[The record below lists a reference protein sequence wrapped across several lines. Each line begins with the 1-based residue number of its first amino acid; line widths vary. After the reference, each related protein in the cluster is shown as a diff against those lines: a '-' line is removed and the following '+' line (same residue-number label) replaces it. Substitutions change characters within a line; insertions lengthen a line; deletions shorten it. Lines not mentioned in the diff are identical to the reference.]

1 MRRARFGPFQ
11 LDVKAG
17 ELRTHDRRVRLQYQ
31 PFQILMLLLESGG
44 EVVTRE
50 EIRQA
55 LWSDETFVEFEH
67 SIGTAMKKLRQ
78 ALGDDAAD
86 PHYIE
91 TLTRRGYRWLA
102 PVEWEASRAA
112 GSRGMMSASVP
123 SMIEGRAVEHDV
135 PGLVGRDRALGELH
149 DCLRRAMEDQRQIAF
164 ITGESGIGKTALA
177 DEFQRQAAADVPGI
191 RIARGQCVEG
201 YGGKEAYYPVLE
213 ALGQLC
219 RGSAGD
225 PVVQALADQAPTW
238 LVQFPALVKPQ
249 HRETLQ
255 REILGATRERML
267 REIGDALETITS
279 DAPLLL
285 AFEDIQWVDYSTV
298 DVISALARRRAPARL
313 MVIATYRP
321 VDVILSEHPLSVL
334 KQDLLVHQLC
344 HEIALEPLSEAEV
357 TAYLT
362 AGSSGGSLP
371 EGLAGLVHRHSEG
384 NPLFI
389 VAALH
394 HLTERCLISRENG
407 SWKLGVPLKEIEVE
421 VPESLRQM
429 IEAQIERLT
438 KEEQRTLEVASV
450 SGTSFSPSI
459 NATAAGLDPEHFE
472 DLCEN
477 LSRRHHILRSV
488 ESQLLPDGT
497 VSPRYDFVH
506 ALYREVFYRRQAV
519 GRRAKLHRR
528 IGERLEALFAERLS
542 EVAPELAL
550 HYEQGSDWLRA
561 VKYLRLMAET
571 AGRRYAPREAT
582 IILQHALEL
591 ASKPPEAKR
600 AVSETELLDKL
611 AAIYLVTFDRRVLK
625 TYEALAARAA
635 RYGLIDVEVRALID
649 MAYPLSWVS
658 SERCLEVLERGLRLS
673 AQQADPLTRARTRAS
688 CLVRRVWAGGW
699 NPQDAEEC
707 QNALAEIRS
716 TGDRLVLAW
725 HLIDANF
732 IAWSSS
738 KYREAHRDVVESLAI
753 LTEGG
758 EDNPYL
764 STAYWMSQ
772 FTSPWSLLFLG
783 AWGEALRE
791 IQAGI
796 AMVAKNGDY
805 PRGQT
810 LRVYQ
815 AWLHFHAMDFAGVV
829 AICESLLPLATDP
842 AWSPWRRLC
851 LVLAASAETALGKH
865 ERALDRL
872 STARDE
878 MDRQAVIHDWYT
890 RMLLESGLTEVWFA
904 KADLTKAQS
913 QAEWFLKAT
922 LATAERTWQAL
933 AWEANARV
941 AIAAVELDRAQDCVG
956 NALSTMEG
964 FEVPLAAWRVHAT
977 AAELYERTGY
987 SALAKDQRELSRAT
1001 ILKLAH
1007 SLPAEEPLRRT
1018 FLSAPSVCR
1027 ILGTAEEIRESTAL

>member
-1 MRRARFGPFQ
+1 MRRARFGPFE
-11 LDVKAG
+11 LDVRAG
-17 ELRTHDRRVRLQYQ
+17 ELRTPDRRVRLQQQ
-31 PFQILMLLLESGG
+31 PFQILMLLLDSAG

-50 EIRQA
+50 EIRRA
-55 LWSDETFVEFEH
+55 LWSDGTFVEFEH

-86 PHYIE
+86 PRYIE
-91 TLTRRGYRWLA
+91 TLTRRGYRWLV
-102 PVEWEASRAA
+102 PVEWEASRT
-112 GSRGMMSASVP
+112 GESRGMTSASVRHEADEP
-123 SMIEGRAVEHDV
+123 HV
-135 PGLVGRDRALGELH
+135 PVHVRLVGRDRALGELRA
-149 DCLRRAMEDQRQIAF
+149 CLRRASEGQRQIAF

-201 YGGKEAYYPVLE
+201 YGGKEVYYPVLE

-219 RGSAGD
+219 RGPSAD
-225 PVVQALADQAPTW
+225 AVVHALAAEAPTW
-238 LVQFPALVKPQ
+238 LIQFPALLKPE
-249 HRETLQ
+249 HRESLQ

-279 DAPLLL
+279 DDPLLL
-285 AFEDIQWVDYSTV
+285 AFEDIQWTDYSTV

-321 VDVILSEHPLSVL
+321 VDVVLSDHPLNVL
-334 KQDLLVHQLC
+334 KQDLLVHELC
-344 HEIALEPLSEAEV
+344 REIALTPLGEAEV
-357 TAYLT
+357 AEYLT
-362 AGSSGGSLP
+362 AGSSGKRLP

-394 HLTERCLISRENG
+394 HLTERRLISWENG
-407 SWKLGVPLKEIEVE
+407 SWNLGVPLEEIELE

-450 SGTSFSPSI
+450 SGASFSASVS
-459 NATAAGLDPEHFE
+459 ATAAGLDPEQFE

-477 LSRRHHILRSV
+477 LSRRYHILHSV
-488 ESQLLPDGT
+488 ESQVLPDGT
-497 VSPRYDFVH
+497 VSPRYEFVH
-506 ALYREVFYRRQAV
+506 ALYREVLYRRQAA
-519 GRRAKLHRR
+519 GRRAMLHRR

-542 EVAPELAL
+542 DVAPELAL
-550 HYEQGSDWLRA
+550 HFEEGSDWSRA
-561 VKYLRLMAET
+561 VRYLRLMAET

-591 ASKPPEAKR
+591 ASRLPEPGR
-600 AVSETELLDKL
+600 AVSETEILDRL
-611 AAIYLVTFDRRVLK
+611 GAIYLVTFDRRVVE
-625 TYEALAARAA
+625 TYEAVAARAA
-635 RYGLIDVEVRALID
+635 RHGLLDVEIRVLIDL
-649 MAYPLSWVS
+649 AYPLSWIGS
-658 SERCLEVLERGLRLS
+658 GRCLEVVERALRLS
-673 AQQADPLTRARTRAS
+673 AQQTDPLARARTRAS

-699 NPQDAEEC
+699 NARDAEEC
-707 QNALAEIRS
+707 RNALAEIRAA
-716 TGDRLVLAW
+716 GDRLVLAW

-738 KYREAHRDVVESLAI
+738 QYREAHRDVVESLAI

-758 EDNPYL
+758 EENPYL

-772 FTSPWSLLFLG
+772 FTSPWSLLLLG

-796 AMVAKNGDY
+796 AMAEKNRDR
-805 PRGQT
+805 PRGRT
-810 LRVYQ
+810 LRLYE
-815 AWLHFHAMDFAGVV
+815 AWLHLHAMDFAGVV
-829 AICESLLPLATDP
+829 AICESLLPLAGDP
-842 AWSPWRRLC
+842 HWSPWRRLC
-851 LVLAASAETALGKH
+851 LVLAASAETALGSP

-872 STARDE
+872 SAAQHE
-878 MDRQAVIHDWYT
+878 MDQQAVIHDWYT
-890 RMLLESGLTEVWFA
+890 RMLLESALTEVWFA
-904 KADLTKAQS
+904 KADVPKARA
-913 QAEWFLKAT
+913 QAERFLDAT
-922 LATAERTWQAL
+922 LATEERTWQAL
-933 AWEANARV
+933 AWEANARA
-941 AIAAVELDRAQDCVG
+941 AIATLELERAQDCIAK
-956 NALSTMEG
+956 ALSTMEG
-964 FEVPLAAWRVHAT
+964 FEVPLAAWRVHGT
-977 AAELYERTGY
+977 AAELSERTGDSE
-987 SALAKDQRELSRAT
+987 SATRQRELGRAT
-1001 ILKLAH
+1001 ILRLAH

-1027 ILGTAEEIRESTAL
+1027 VLGTAEQISESTAV